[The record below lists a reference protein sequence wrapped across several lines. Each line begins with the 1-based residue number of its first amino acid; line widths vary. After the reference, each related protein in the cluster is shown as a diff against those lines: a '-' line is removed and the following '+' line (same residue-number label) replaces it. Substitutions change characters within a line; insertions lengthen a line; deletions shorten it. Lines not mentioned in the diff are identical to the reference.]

1 MEPNTNK
8 LSKFQYGITD
18 SGATASLGSVDALE
32 ELMIANIHACGDS
45 KMQVNTSERPT
56 FKFANGMRKECLSTI
71 NLFIG
76 AGEKRGNM
84 EIHVH
89 DSPGQPVLISRK
101 ALAALGAVVDFSEN
115 KVIYKAVNPNVVLT
129 LKQAENGHLLMPLT
143 GNILDGGHKRATPFS
158 SLDE

>member
-1 MEPNTNK
+1 
-8 LSKFQYGITD
+8 
-18 SGATASLGSVDALE
+18 
-32 ELMIANIHACGDS
+32 
-45 KMQVNTSERPT
+45 MQVNTSKRPT
-56 FKFANGMRKECLSTI
+56 FEFGNGMRKECLSTI

-76 AGEKRGNM
+76 AGETRGNM

-115 KVIYKAVNPNVVLT
+115 KVIYKAVNPNVALT